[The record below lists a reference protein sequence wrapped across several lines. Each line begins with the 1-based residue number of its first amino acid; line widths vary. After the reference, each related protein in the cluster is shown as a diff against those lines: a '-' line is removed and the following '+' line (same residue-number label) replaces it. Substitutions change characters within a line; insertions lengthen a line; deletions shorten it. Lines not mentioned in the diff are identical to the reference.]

1 MTHRASSAPSGPSGS
16 PGSWGPSGLSGRA
29 LRALFVAYL
38 AATAVH
44 IGTVVAHEP
53 FAFDAWNVAMDTRAE
68 PFSLARM
75 VGYGA
80 YEYTHANPRIGQ
92 WLTYLAYKL
101 TGFAPIATPLAF
113 LALSLAVTVL
123 GLGRWPAW
131 RRGRDLAL
139 WAIALGSLWFAIPRI
154 GMIMFCRAYCANYLH
169 GAVIQLWFLIALRFA
184 PGGDRGSDRGAGW
197 LAAAGIAALGIAAG
211 MANEHTGPTLLVF
224 AVGYAALR
232 QRALGRPPRLLWGGV
247 LGAAAGFAAVFFA
260 PGQGERYDNLAGKV
274 GLLGRLLQR
283 GITSNLDI
291 YRDFVLGAAP
301 VLGLIVIALVV
312 DAWRDRPIDRP
323 GDGSPDRSA
332 DGTALAHRRAA
343 LRFLGLVAIAGSLV
357 TATVFVSPKLGPRFY
372 LHSCALLLA
381 ALIGLLDAISWRS
394 SRRLVP
400 FALLAVFASGYAAI
414 RTVPL
419 FLRLA
424 EQSAERIALLTG
436 APPGAMVTVE
446 SFDQVDDSWWFLGDD
461 LRRPDQRKKVAEYL
475 GLGGL
480 VFRAVDLDA
489 PLGVTDVRL
498 VAHATVVPASCLDE
512 HGGFEITGFRGLDVA
527 SIQHAMLDGIT
538 RTRTRLGTAGRLDRL
553 DLAVELVGAPPAL
566 PRKTLLIGRWRPDRL
581 DAWAGE
587 IARRGVT
594 RTRTIVLPAAL
605 RGTDLEIYVYHLGGP
620 AGGVARRLGS
630 ARDPSLEFLPWSRGG
645 YWALACNP
653 DECFVIAA
661 TRVL

>member
-1 MTHRASSAPSGPSGS
+1 MTRLASPGS
-16 PGSWGPSGLSGRA
+16 PGSSGPAGSGRA

-44 IGTVVAHEP
+44 IGVVVAHEP

-68 PFSLARM
+68 PFSLSRL
-75 VGYGA
+75 VGYGVH
-80 YEYTHANPRIGQ
+80 EYTHANPRIGQ

-101 TGFAPIATPLAF
+101 TWFAPIATPLAF

-154 GMIMFCRAYCANYLH
+154 GMIMFCRAYCANYLY
-169 GAVIQLWFLIALRFA
+169 GAVIQLWFLVWLRLG
-184 PGGDRGSDRGAGW
+184 PGGDRGGDGRAGW
-197 LAAAGIAALGIAAG
+197 LATAGIAALGIAAG

-232 QRALGRPPRLLWGGV
+232 QRALGRPPRLLWAGA

-260 PGQGERYDNLAGKV
+260 PGQDERYDNLAGKV

-291 YRDFVLGAAP
+291 YRDFVVGAAP
-301 VLGLIVIALVV
+301 VLGLIVIAVVV
-312 DAWRDRPIDRP
+312 DAWRDRP
-323 GDGSPDRSA
+323 GDGPPDA
-332 DGTALAHRRAA
+332 AALARRRAA
-343 LRFLGLVAIAGSLV
+343 LRLLGIVAIAGSLV

-372 LHSCALLLA
+372 LHGCAVLLA
-381 ALIGLLDAISWRS
+381 ALVGLLDATARS

-400 FALLAVFASGYAAI
+400 FAVLAVFASGYAAV

-498 VAHATVVPASCLDE
+498 VAHATVTPASCLDE

-527 SIQHAMLDGIT
+527 SIQHAMLDGVA
-538 RTRTRLGTAGRLDRL
+538 RTRARLGGAGRLERL

-566 PRKTLLIGRWRPDRL
+566 PRKTLLIGRWRPDRF

-594 RTRTIVLPAAL
+594 RTRSIVLPAAL
-605 RGTDLEIYVYHLGGP
+605 RGTDLDIYVYHLGGP
-620 AGGVARRLGS
+620 AGGVARRLGT
-630 ARDPSLEFLPWSRGG
+630 ARDTTLEFLPWSRGG

>member
-1 MTHRASSAPSGPSGS
+1 MTPRAPSAPPGPSGS
-16 PGSWGPSGLSGRA
+16 AGRGRA

-38 AATAVH
+38 AATALH
-44 IGTVVAHEP
+44 IGAVVAHEP

-75 VGYGA
+75 IGYGA

-101 TGFAPIATPLAF
+101 TWFAPIATPLAF

-123 GLGRWPAW
+123 GLGRWPRW

-154 GMIMFCRAYCANYLH
+154 GMIMFCRAYCANYLY
-169 GAVIQLWFLIALRFA
+169 GAVIQLWFVIAMRFA
-184 PGGDRGSDRGAGW
+184 PGGDRGGDRGAGW
-197 LAAAGIAALGIAAG
+197 LATAGCAALGIAAG

-232 QRALGRPPRLLWGGV
+232 QRALGRPPRLLWAGT
-247 LGAAAGFAAVFFA
+247 LGAVAGFAAVFFA
-260 PGQGERYDNLAGKV
+260 PGQDQRYDSLAGKV

-291 YRDFVLGAAP
+291 YRELVIGAAP

-312 DAWRDRPIDRP
+312 DAWRDGSIGGP
-323 GDGSPDRSA
+323 GGSPS
-332 DGTALAHRRAA
+332 DGPAGAAALARRRAA

-357 TATVFVSPKLGPRFY
+357 TATLFVSPKLGPRFY

-381 ALIGLLDAISWRS
+381 ALVGLLDAVARS
-394 SRRLVP
+394 TSTRRLVP
-400 FALLAVFASGYAAI
+400 FAVLAVFASGYAAV

-436 APPGAMVTVE
+436 APSGAMVTVE

-461 LRRPDQRKKVAEYL
+461 LRRPDQRKKVGEYL

-498 VAHATVVPASCLDE
+498 VAHASVTPASCLDD

-527 SIQHAMLDGIT
+527 SIQHAMLDGIA
-538 RTRTRLGTAGRLDRL
+538 RTRARLGAAGRLDRL

-566 PRKTLLIGRWRPDRL
+566 PRRTLLIGRWRPDRL

-594 RTRTIVLPAAL
+594 RTRSVVLPAAL

-620 AGGVARRLGS
+620 AGGVARRLGT
-630 ARDPSLEFLPWSRGG
+630 ARDAPLEFLPWSRGG

-661 TRVL
+661 ARVL

>member
-1 MTHRASSAPSGPSGS
+1 VTRPASSALSGSSGPSS
-16 PGSWGPSGLSGRA
+16 RGRA
-29 LRALFVAYL
+29 LRALFIVYL

-44 IGTVVAHEP
+44 IGAVVAHEP
-53 FAFDAWNVAMDTRAE
+53 FAYDAWNVAMDTRAE

-75 VGYGA
+75 VGYGT

-92 WLTYLAYKL
+92 WPTYLAYKL
-101 TGFAPIATPLAF
+101 TWFAPIATPLAF

-131 RRGRDLAL
+131 RRGSGLAL

-154 GMIMFCRAYCANYLH
+154 GMIMFCRAYCANYLY
-169 GAVIQLWFLIALRFA
+169 GAVIQLWFLIALRLA
-184 PGGDRGSDRGAGW
+184 PGSETGDRGTDRSAGW
-197 LAAAGIAALGIAAG
+197 PAAAGYAALGIAAG

-224 AVGYAALR
+224 ALGHAVVR
-232 QRALGRPPRLLWGGV
+232 QRALGRPPRLLWAGA
-247 LGAAAGFAAVFFA
+247 LGAVAGFAAVFFA
-260 PGQGERYDNLAGKV
+260 PGQGERYDSLAGKV

-291 YRDFVLGAAP
+291 YREFVLGAAP

-312 DAWRDRPIDRP
+312 DAWRDRSPA
-323 GDGSPDRSA
+323 GSPDGA
-332 DGTALAHRRAA
+332 ALARRRAA
-343 LRFLGLVAIAGSLV
+343 LRFLGVVAIAGSLV

-381 ALIGLLDAISWRS
+381 ALVGVLDATARS

-400 FALLAVFASGYAAI
+400 FAVLAAFASGYAAV

-436 APPGAMVTVE
+436 ASPGAMVTVE

-498 VAHATVVPASCLDE
+498 VARATVTPASCLDE

-527 SIQHAMLDGIT
+527 SIQHAMLDGIA
-538 RTRTRLGTAGRLDRL
+538 RTRARLGAAGRLDRL

-566 PRKTLLIGRWRPDRL
+566 PRKTLLIGRWRPDRF

-594 RTRTIVLPAAL
+594 RTRSIVLPAAL
-605 RGTDLEIYVYHLGGP
+605 RGTDLEVYVYHLGGP
-620 AGGVARRLGS
+620 AGGVARRLGT
-630 ARDPSLEFLPWSRGG
+630 ARDTRLEYLPWARGG

>member
-1 MTHRASSAPSGPSGS
+1 VTWLFSHRAPGS
-16 PGSWGPSGLSGRA
+16 PGASGPFGGGRA

-38 AATAVH
+38 VATAVH
-44 IGTVVAHEP
+44 IGAVVAHEP

-68 PFSLARM
+68 PFSLSRM
-75 VGYGA
+75 VDYGI

-92 WLTYLAYKL
+92 WPTYLAYKL
-101 TGFAPIATPLAF
+101 TWFAPIATPLVF

-123 GLGRWPAW
+123 GLGRRPAW

-154 GMIMFCRAYCANYLH
+154 GMIMFCRAYCANYLY
-169 GAVIQLWFLIALRFA
+169 GAVIQLWFVIALRFA
-184 PGGDRGSDRGAGW
+184 PGGDLGPDRAGRPSAP
-197 LAAAGIAALGIAAG
+197 AAAGTAALGIAAG

-224 AVGYAALR
+224 AIGYAALR
-232 QRALGRPPRLLWGGV
+232 QRALGRPPRPLWAGA
-247 LGAAAGFAAVFFA
+247 LGAIAGFAAVFFA

-283 GITSNLDI
+283 GITSNLEI
-291 YRDFVLGAAP
+291 YRDFVVGAAP
-301 VLGLIVIALVV
+301 VLGLVVIAVVV
-312 DAWRDRPIDRP
+312 DAWRDRP
-323 GDGSPDRSA
+323 GAAPDAAALARRRSA
-332 DGTALAHRRAA
+332 
-343 LRFLGLVAIAGSLV
+343 LRLLGIVAIAGSLV

-372 LHSCALLLA
+372 LHGCALLLA
-381 ALIGLLDAISWRS
+381 ALIGLIDATARS
-394 SRRLVP
+394 RRRLVA
-400 FALLAVFASGYAAI
+400 FAVLAVLASGYAAV

-424 EQSAERIALLTG
+424 EQSADRMHLLEA
-436 APPGAMVTVE
+436 APSGAMVTVE
-446 SFDQVDDSWWFLGDD
+446 SFDQVEDTWWFLGDD

-498 VAHATVVPASCLDE
+498 VARATVTPASCLDE
-512 HGGFEITGFRGLDVA
+512 HGGFEITGFRGLDVK
-527 SIQHAMLDGIT
+527 SIQHAMLEGIA
-538 RTRTRLGTAGRLDRL
+538 RTRSRLGAAGRLDRL

-566 PRKTLLIGRWRPDRL
+566 PRKTLLIGRWRPDRF

-594 RTRTIVLPAAL
+594 RTRSIVLPAAL
-605 RGTDLEIYVYHLGGP
+605 RGSDLEIYVYHLGGP
-620 AGGVARRLGS
+620 AGGVARRLGT
-630 ARDPSLEFLPWSRGG
+630 ARDTSLEFLPWSRGG
-645 YWALACNP
+645 YWALACDP

-661 TRVL
+661 IRVL

>member
-1 MTHRASSAPSGPSGS
+1 MTRPVS
-16 PGSWGPSGLSGRA
+16 PGSSRSGRA

-44 IGTVVAHEP
+44 IGAVVAHEP
-53 FAFDAWNVAMDTRAE
+53 FSFDAWNVAMDTRAE
-68 PFSLARM
+68 PFSLSRM
-75 VGYGA
+75 VGYGV
-80 YEYTHANPRIGQ
+80 YEYTHSNPRIGQ

-101 TGFAPIATPLAF
+101 TWFAPIATPLAF

-139 WAIALGSLWFAIPRI
+139 WAIALGSLWFALPRI
-154 GMIMFCRAYCANYLH
+154 GMILFCRAYCANYVY
-169 GAVIQLWFLIALRFA
+169 GAVIQLWFLAWLRFA
-184 PGGDRGSDRGAGW
+184 PGGDLGADRRASW
-197 LAAAGIAALGIAAG
+197 LAAAGTAALGIAAG

-224 AVGYAALR
+224 ALGYAALR
-232 QRALGRPPRLLWGGV
+232 QRALGRPPRLLWAGA
-247 LGAAAGFAAVFFA
+247 LGAVAGFAAIFFA

-274 GLLGRLLQR
+274 GLVGKLLQR

-291 YRDFVLGAAP
+291 YREFVVGAAP
-301 VLGLIVIALVV
+301 VLGLIVIAVVV
-312 DAWRDRPIDRP
+312 DAWRDRPIDGSGDGRADGRGDGP
-323 GDGSPDRSA
+323 GDASPA
-332 DGTALAHRRAA
+332 AALARRRAA
-343 LRFLGLVAIAGSLV
+343 LRFLGIVAIAGSLV
-357 TATVFVSPKLGPRFY
+357 TATLFVSPKLGPRFY
-372 LHSCALLLA
+372 LHACALLLA
-381 ALIGLLDAISWRS
+381 ALVGLLDATARS

-400 FALLAVFASGYAAI
+400 FAVLAVFASGYAVA

-424 EQSAERIALLTG
+424 EQGAERIALLTG
-436 APPGAMVTVE
+436 APSGAMVTVE

-498 VAHATVVPASCLDE
+498 VAHATVTPASCLDE
-512 HGGFEITGFRGLDVA
+512 RGGFEITGFRGLDVA
-527 SIQHAMLDGIT
+527 SIQRAMLDGVA
-538 RTRTRLGTAGRLDRL
+538 RTRARLGAAGRLDRL

-566 PRKTLLIGRWRPDRL
+566 PRKTLLIGRWRPDHF

-594 RTRTIVLPAAL
+594 RTRSVVLPAAL
-605 RGTDLEIYVYHLGGP
+605 RGADLDIYVYHLGGP
-620 AGGVARRLGS
+620 AGGVARRLGT
-630 ARDPSLEFLPWSRGG
+630 ARDTTLEFLPWSRGG

>member
-1 MTHRASSAPSGPSGS
+1 MTRPASPARPGS
-16 PGSWGPSGLSGRA
+16 PGLSSRGRA

-44 IGTVVAHEP
+44 IGAVVAHEP
-53 FAFDAWNVAMDTRAE
+53 FAYDAWNVAMDTRAE

-92 WLTYLAYKL
+92 WPTYLAYKL
-101 TGFAPIATPLAF
+101 TWFAPIATPLAF

-154 GMIMFCRAYCANYLH
+154 GMIMFCRAYCANYLY
-169 GAVIQLWFLIALRFA
+169 GAVIQLWFVIALRFA
-184 PGGDRGSDRGAGW
+184 PGGDRGTDRGAGW

-224 AVGYAALR
+224 AIGYAALR
-232 QRALGRPPRLLWGGV
+232 QRALGRPPRLLWAGT
-247 LGAAAGFAAVFFA
+247 LGAVAGFAAVFFA

-301 VLGLIVIALVV
+301 VLGLIVIALVA

-323 GDGSPDRSA
+323 GDGSLDRPA
-332 DGTALAHRRAA
+332 DGAALARRRAA
-343 LRFLGLVAIAGSLV
+343 LRFLGVVAIAGSLV

-381 ALIGLLDAISWRS
+381 ALIGLLDATSGRS

-400 FALLAVFASGYAAI
+400 FAVLAVLASGYAAV

-436 APPGAMVTVE
+436 APAGAMVTVE

-498 VAHATVVPASCLDE
+498 VAHATVTPASCLDE

-527 SIQHAMLDGIT
+527 SIQHAMLDGIA
-538 RTRTRLGTAGRLDRL
+538 RTRARLGAAGRLDRL
-553 DLAVELVGAPPAL
+553 DLTVELVGAPPAL
-566 PRKTLLIGRWRPDRL
+566 PRKTLLIGRWRPDRF

-594 RTRTIVLPAAL
+594 RTRSIVLPAAL
-605 RGTDLEIYVYHLGGP
+605 RGTDLDIYVYHLGGP
-620 AGGVARRLGS
+620 AGGVARRLGT
-630 ARDPSLEFLPWSRGG
+630 ARDSSLEFLPWSRGG

>member
-1 MTHRASSAPSGPSGS
+1 VTRPAPPGLSGPSGS
-16 PGSWGPSGLSGRA
+16 SGGGRGRA
-29 LRALFVAYL
+29 LRALFVVYL

-44 IGTVVAHEP
+44 IGAVVAHEP
-53 FAFDAWNVAMDTRAE
+53 FAYDAWNVAMDTRAE

-92 WLTYLAYKL
+92 WPTYLAYKL
-101 TGFAPIATPLAF
+101 TWFAPIATPLAF

-131 RRGRDLAL
+131 RRGSGLAL

-154 GMIMFCRAYCANYLH
+154 GMIMFCRAYCANYLY
-169 GAVIQLWFLIALRFA
+169 GAVIQLWFVIALRLA
-184 PGGDRGSDRGAGW
+184 PGGDRGGDRRVGW
-197 LAAAGIAALGIAAG
+197 SAAAGCAALGIAALGIAAG

-232 QRALGRPPRLLWGGV
+232 QRALGRPPRLLWAGA
-247 LGAAAGFAAVFFA
+247 LGAVAGFAAVFFA
-260 PGQGERYDNLAGKV
+260 PGQGERYDSLAGKV

-312 DAWRDRPIDRP
+312 EAWR
-323 GDGSPDRSA
+323 GGSA
-332 DGTALAHRRAA
+332 DGSSGGPADAAAAARRRAA

-381 ALIGLLDAISWRS
+381 ALIGLLDATARS

-400 FALLAVFASGYAAI
+400 FAVLAVFASGYAAV

-498 VAHATVVPASCLDE
+498 VAHATVTPASCLDE

-527 SIQHAMLDGIT
+527 SIQHAMLDGIA
-538 RTRTRLGTAGRLDRL
+538 RTRARLGAAGRLDRL
-553 DLAVELVGAPPAL
+553 DLAVELVGAPPTL
-566 PRKTLLIGRWRPDRL
+566 PRKTLWIGRWRPDRF

-594 RTRTIVLPAAL
+594 RTRSIVLPAAL

-620 AGGVARRLGS
+620 AGGVARRLGT
-630 ARDPSLEFLPWSRGG
+630 ARDTALEYLPWARGG